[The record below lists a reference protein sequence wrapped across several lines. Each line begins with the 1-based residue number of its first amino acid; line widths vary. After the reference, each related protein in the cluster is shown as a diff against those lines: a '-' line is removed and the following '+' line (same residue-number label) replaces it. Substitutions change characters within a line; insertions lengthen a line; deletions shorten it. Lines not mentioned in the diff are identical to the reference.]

1 MSSPNQESVHALS
14 GAYAVDA
21 LEDDER
27 AAFER
32 HLERC
37 EDCQHEVASLREA
50 AALMSYD
57 VAISPPPGLRD
68 RLLADVGQVRPL
80 PPVTARREA
89 PAPAEEPAA
98 VAGGATVLPFRRRFG
113 TRARVAAAAAVV
125 VVLGAVG
132 VTATEPWAVDEAP
145 PVAAE
150 RVLASSDAQAVT
162 QRFPD
167 GSSATVTRSPSAGL
181 AVLQTRDMADPPS
194 ERVFELW
201 LLDSAGTAVPAGVM
215 TSGGDK
221 TVVLDGDAAEATA
234 VAITEEPT
242 GGSQQP
248 TSDPIAMFDLEDA

>member
-1 MSSPNQESVHALS
+1 MPNAESVHALS

-37 EDCQHEVASLREA
+37 EDCRHEIASLREA
-50 AALMSYD
+50 AALMSLD
-57 VAISPPPGLRD
+57 AQVAPPPGLRD
-68 RLLADVGQVRPL
+68 RLLADIAQVRPL
-80 PPVTARREA
+80 PPVTERPES
-89 PAPAEEPAA
+89 PAPGSAPVAA
-98 VAGGATVLPFRRRFG
+98 GATVLPFRRRIG
-113 TRARVAAAAAVV
+113 QRARVAVAAAAVV
-125 VVLGAVG
+125 VVGVGLGVAQ
-132 VTATEPWAVDEAP
+132 PWAPDDDP

-167 GSSATVTRSPSAGL
+167 GSSATVTRSPSQGL
-181 AVLQTRDMADPPS
+181 AVIQTSDMADPPAQ
-194 ERVFELW
+194 RVFELW
-201 LLDSAGTAVPAGVM
+201 LLDAEGAAVPAGVM
-215 TSGGDK
+215 TSGGDR
-221 TVVLDGDAAEATA
+221 TLVLDGDAADAAA
-234 VAITEEPT
+234 VAITEEPQ

>member
-68 RLLADVGQVRPL
+68 RLLADVAQVRPL

-89 PAPAEEPAA
+89 AEPEEAA
-98 VAGGATVLPFRRRFG
+98 VVAGGATVLPFRRRLG

-132 VTATEPWAVDEAP
+132 VTASQPWAADEAP

-150 RVLASSDAQAVT
+150 RVLSSSDAQAVT

-248 TSDPIAMFDLEDA
+248 TSDPIAMFDLEGA